1 MNKPLLSTALFL
13 LALLP
18 FSCGVLLEEDLSK
31 LKIELLAPN
40 DGYSSNQE
48 LQELVWATDEVID
61 SFRLEVVQDSF
72 SAISTYILDSTILGN
87 SHRLTLSPG
96 HYQWRVRGIN
106 GSSSTDYE
114 TFNLTIEPDSSLSH
128 QSLYLIQPEDL
139 ASFNTDSILF
149 LWEGLSLAQSYRL
162 QVASHPSFNSQLMLI
177 DQQISQDY
185 YLLQQQLGTGTFY
198 WRLRAIRQHLD
209 STAWS
214 ATLSFSLNIAPEL
227 TQPASASQINS
238 LPANFSWR
246 SASQHQRDSIYF
258 YYENESSPFL
268 IRASQTAN
276 FNLLA
281 NDTIGK
287 GAGNYYWKVR
297 AVGVNGQLSSYSPLW
312 QVMIN

>member
-1 MNKPLLSTALFL
+1 MNKPLLYACLFL

-40 DGYSSNQE
+40 DGYSSNEE
-48 LQELVWATDEVID
+48 LQELVWAADDVVD

-72 SAISTYILDSTILGN
+72 SAISAYILDSIIIGT

-96 HYQWRVRGIN
+96 HYQWRVKGIN

-114 TFNLTIEPDSSLSH
+114 IFNLIIEADSSLSH
-128 QSLYLIQPEDL
+128 QSLYLIQPVDL
-139 ASFNTDSILF
+139 ASFSTDSILF
-149 LWEGLSLAQSYRL
+149 LWEPLSLAQSYRL

-177 DQQISQDY
+177 DQHSAQDY
-185 YLLQQQLGTGTFY
+185 YLLRQQLGTGTFY
-198 WRLRAIRQHLD
+198 WRLKAIRQHLD

-214 ATLSFSLNIAPEL
+214 TTLSFSLNVAPEL

-268 IRASQTAN
+268 IRASQTVN
-276 FNLLA
+276 FDLLA
-281 NDTIGK
+281 NDTIGR

-297 AVGVNGQLSSYSPLW
+297 AVGTNGQLSSYSPLW